1 VERLGHLKETAEM
14 TILGNIIWII
24 CGGFLISLYY
34 AIMGLVFCISII
46 GIPFGVQ
53 LFKMAGFALCPFG
66 NNVTCD
72 TRDMGCLSIIMNIIW
87 IVCGGIEICL
97 LHVGFGAFLCI
108 TIVGIPFG
116 IQHFKMA
123 LLALAPFGQRI
134 S

>member
-1 VERLGHLKETAEM
+1 MDFGVKQKPM
-14 TILGNIIWII
+14 TFLGNIIWII

-34 AIMGLVFCISII
+34 AIIGFLFCISII

-66 NNVTCD
+66 KNVVCD
-72 TRDMGCLSIIMNIIW
+72 TRDMGCLSILMNIIW

-97 LHVGFGAFLCI
+97 AHLSFGVFLCL
-108 TIVGIPFG
+108 TIVGIPLG

-123 LLALAPFGQRI
+123 LLALAPFGQKI